1 MEYFTFFIIM
11 HFHDGDTPFKIEL
24 FLGLLSRNLFVLQ
37 FPLKERGIYMSI
49 ISNAIYG
56 FTLGDAF
63 GVPVEF
69 QERDTYKVEEMVGYG
84 SWDVPA
90 GTWSDDSAMMFIT
103 MENLIR
109 GKDINQLK
117 QAFCDW
123 AHRGYWTY
131 NDEPA
136 FDVGITIREV
146 INRWERDGLHE
157 KAKSDEFSNGN
168 GALMRIL
175 PIALWTYGKELQGD
189 ELFLYVKE
197 YAELTHGHIRST
209 LCCYHYTLVVHRLL
223 EGIGAADSLIFANE
237 ALTEMLKQYPEEA
250 SHFERLFTINDFSR
264 ADIASSGYVI
274 DTLEAVYW
282 SLLNSSNY
290 YEAISTAVHLG
301 KDTDTIGAL
310 TGGLAGLAY
319 KKLNVP
325 QQWFEMLPKRSNI
338 QDLISRFEQALK

>member
-1 MEYFTFFIIM
+1 
-11 HFHDGDTPFKIEL
+11 
-24 FLGLLSRNLFVLQ
+24 
-37 FPLKERGIYMSI
+37 MSN

-69 QERDTYKVEEMVGYG
+69 LERDTYKVEEMIGYG
-84 SWDVPA
+84 SWNVPA

-103 MENLIR
+103 MEHLVNGNGL
-109 GKDINQLK
+109 DQLK
-117 QAFCDW
+117 QAFCNW

-146 INRWERDGLHE
+146 INRWERDGMHE

-175 PIALWTYGKELQGD
+175 PIALWTYRKRLQGD
-189 ELFLYVKE
+189 ELFLYVKK
-197 YAELTHGHIRST
+197 YAELTHGHVRST
-209 LCCYHYTLVVHRLL
+209 LCCYHYTLIVHQLL
-223 EGIGAADSLIFANE
+223 EGAMVEDSLSFANKVV
-237 ALTEMLKQYPEEA
+237 TEMLKQYPDEA
-250 SHFERLFTINDFSR
+250 QHFERLFTIGDYPR
-264 ADIASSGYVI
+264 HDIASSGYVI

-282 SLLNSSNY
+282 SLLNSRDY
-290 YEAISTAVHLG
+290 YEAIHTAIHLG

-310 TGGLAGLAY
+310 TGGLAGLAFD
-319 KKLNVP
+319 KLNVP
-325 QQWFEMLPKRSNI
+325 NHWFDMLPKQKEI
-338 QDLISRFEQALK
+338 QELIYRFEQALK

>member
-1 MEYFTFFIIM
+1 
-11 HFHDGDTPFKIEL
+11 
-24 FLGLLSRNLFVLQ
+24 
-37 FPLKERGIYMSI
+37 MST

-56 FTLGDAF
+56 FTIGDAF

-69 QERDTYKVEEMVGYG
+69 LERDTYKVEEMIGYG

-103 MENLIR
+103 MEHLLD
-109 GKDINQLK
+109 GGSLDQLK

-146 INRWERDGLHE
+146 INRWERNGLHE
-157 KAKSDEFSNGN
+157 KAKTDEFSNGN

-175 PIALWTYGKELQGD
+175 PVALWTHAKRLQGE
-189 ELFLYVKE
+189 ELFLFVKG

-209 LCCYHYTLVVHRLL
+209 LCCYHYTVVVHQLL
-223 EGIGAADSLIFANE
+223 EGSTLAESMRHANE
-237 ALTEMLKQYPEEA
+237 ALDDMLKQFPDETP
-250 SHFERLFTINDFSR
+250 HFERLHTIGELPRNE
-264 ADIASSGYVI
+264 IASSGYVI

-282 SLLNSSNY
+282 SLLNSRDY
-290 YEAISTAVHLG
+290 YEAIHTAVHLG

-310 TGGLAGLAY
+310 TGGLAGLFY
-319 KKLNVP
+319 DELNVP
-325 QQWFEMLPKRSNI
+325 ERWFGMLPKGPEI
-338 QDLISRFEQALK
+338 QALIGRFEQALKQ

>member
-1 MEYFTFFIIM
+1 LFIEQEFARS
-11 HFHDGDTPFKIEL
+11 H
-24 FLGLLSRNLFVLQ
+24 LSF
-37 FPLKERGIYMSI
+37 KERGACMSN

-56 FTLGDAF
+56 FTIGDAF

-69 QERDTYKVEEMVGYG
+69 LERDTYKIEEMIGYG

-90 GTWSDDSAMMFIT
+90 GTWSDDSAMMFLT
-103 MENLIR
+103 MENLI
-109 GKDINQLK
+109 KKNSLDQLK
-117 QAFCDW
+117 RAFCDW
-123 AHRGYWTY
+123 AIRGYWTF

-146 INRWERDGLHE
+146 INRWERYGLHE

-175 PIALWTYGKELQGD
+175 PVSIWTYGKKLQRD
-189 ELFLYVKE
+189 ELFLYVKD

-209 LCCYHYTLVVHRLL
+209 LCCYHYTFVVHQLL
-223 EGIGAADSLIFANE
+223 DGTGIINSLRYANE
-237 ALTEMLKQYPEEA
+237 ALTEMLRRYPDEVL
-250 SHFERLFTINDFSR
+250 HFERLFTIGDIPR
-264 ADIASSGYVI
+264 VAIASSGYVI

-282 SLLNSSNY
+282 SLLNSQDY
-290 YEAISTAVHLG
+290 FEAIHTAVHLG

-319 KKLNVP
+319 DQLNVP
-325 QQWFEMLPKRSNI
+325 NQWFEMLPKRDAI
-338 QDLISRFEQALK
+338 QELIDRFEAALK

>member
-1 MEYFTFFIIM
+1 
-11 HFHDGDTPFKIEL
+11 
-24 FLGLLSRNLFVLQ
+24 
-37 FPLKERGIYMSI
+37 MSN

-56 FTLGDAF
+56 FTIGDAF

-69 QERDTYKVEEMVGYG
+69 LERDTYQIEEMIGYG

-90 GTWSDDSAMMFIT
+90 ATWSDDSAMMFIT
-103 MENLIR
+103 MNHLINEDNL
-109 GKDINQLK
+109 NQLK
-117 QAFCDW
+117 KAFCDW
-123 AHRGYWTY
+123 AYRGYWTF

-146 INRWERDGLHE
+146 INRWERIGLHE
-157 KAKSDEFSNGN
+157 LAKSDEFSNGN

-175 PIALWTYGKELQGD
+175 PISLWAYGKKIQGE
-189 ELFLYVKE
+189 ELFLFVKE

-209 LCCYHYTLVVHRLL
+209 LCCYHYTLVVHQLL
-223 EGIGAADSLIFANE
+223 EGSSIADSIRYANE
-237 ALTEMLKQYPEEA
+237 ALTKMLRQFPSEAQY
-250 SHFERLFTINDFSR
+250 FERLFIIGDFPR
-264 ADIASSGYVI
+264 DDIASSGYVI

-290 YEAISTAVHLG
+290 YEAIHKAVHLG

-319 KKLNVP
+319 DTLNIP
-325 QQWFEMLPKRSNI
+325 NHWLNMLPKRSEI
-338 QDLISRFEQALK
+338 QELICKFEKVLK

>member
-1 MEYFTFFIIM
+1 
-11 HFHDGDTPFKIEL
+11 
-24 FLGLLSRNLFVLQ
+24 
-37 FPLKERGIYMSI
+37 MSN

-56 FTLGDAF
+56 FTLGDAL

-69 QERDTYKVEEMVGYG
+69 LERDTYKVEEMIGYG
-84 SWDVPA
+84 SWNVPA

-103 MENLIR
+103 MEHLLN
-109 GKDINQLK
+109 GNDQDQLK

-131 NDEPA
+131 NGEPA

-146 INRWERDGLHE
+146 INRWERDGMHE

-175 PIALWTYGKELQGD
+175 PIALWTYGKSLQGD
-189 ELFLYVKE
+189 ELFLYIKE

-209 LCCYHYTLVVHRLL
+209 LCCYHYTLVVHQLL
-223 EGIGAADSLIFANE
+223 EGASLEGSLGYANE
-237 ALTEMLKQYPEEA
+237 ALTKMLKNYPDETQ
-250 SHFERLFTINDFSR
+250 HFKRLFTIGDYPRN
-264 ADIASSGYVI
+264 DIASSGYVI

-282 SLLNSSNY
+282 SLLNSRDY
-290 YEAISTAVHLG
+290 YEAIHTAIHLG

-310 TGGLAGLAY
+310 TGGLAGLAFG
-319 KKLNVP
+319 KLNVP
-325 QQWFEMLPKRSNI
+325 YHWFDMLPKQNEIRE
-338 QDLISRFEQALK
+338 LISCFEQALK